1 MIRFSTILENSWYRP
16 NWLTLLLIPA
26 SLIYAVGL
34 LIYQLLHPL
43 PRREI
48 AEGWPVIVVGNL
60 TTGGT
65 GKTPLVVWLVKAL
78 IRAGYRPAVIS
89 RGYGGSSR
97 GSLSVLETTDV
108 ALAGD
113 EAVMMARVLDVPI
126 VVDKNRRRGIAY
138 VRQHFDVDILV
149 SDDGLQNRR
158 FPRWI
163 EVLVLDGAR
172 RLGSGLLLPAGPL
185 REFSSRAKTVDF
197 VVANGEAGPGE
208 IKMTT
213 SLAQCVNLVS
223 GETRTL
229 SEMDKHK
236 YVAVTGIGHAGRF
249 FEQLVQA
256 GVHFDPQQFPDHYV
270 FSKDDFTR
278 FGSGGVLMT
287 AKDAVKCRSF
297 AQPSWWQVELMVDLP
312 PQFIDDVLHKLSLAS
327 EGVR

>member
-43 PRREI
+43 PPREI
-48 AEGWPVIVVGNL
+48 AEGLPVIVVGNL

-97 GSLSVLETTDV
+97 GSLSVLSTTDV

-113 EAVMMARVLDVPI
+113 EAVMMAWVLDVPI

-138 VRQHFDVDILV
+138 LRQHFDVDVLV

-197 VVANGEAGPGE
+197 VVANG
-208 IKMTT
+208 
-213 SLAQCVNLVS
+213 
-223 GETRTL
+223 
-229 SEMDKHK
+229 
-236 YVAVTGIGHAGRF
+236 
-249 FEQLVQA
+249 
-256 GVHFDPQQFPDHYV
+256 
-270 FSKDDFTR
+270 
-278 FGSGGVLMT
+278 
-287 AKDAVKCRSF
+287 
-297 AQPSWWQVELMVDLP
+297 
-312 PQFIDDVLHKLSLAS
+312 
-327 EGVR
+327 

>member
-1 MIRFSTILENSWYRP
+1 VIRFSTVLENSWYQP
-16 NWLTLLLIPA
+16 NWLTLLLVPA

-34 LIYQLLHPL
+34 LIYQSLHPL
-43 PRREI
+43 RPRKIE
-48 AEGWPVIVVGNL
+48 EGLPVIVVGNL

-78 IRAGYRPAVIS
+78 IGAGYRPAVIS
-89 RGYGGSSR
+89 RGYGGTGR
-97 GSLSVLETTDV
+97 GSLSVLATTDA

-113 EAVMMARVLDVPI
+113 EAVMMAWVLDVPI
-126 VVDKNRRRGIAY
+126 VVDKDRRRGIAY
-138 VRQHFDVDILV
+138 LRENFDVNVLV

-158 FPRWI
+158 FSRWI
-163 EVLVLDGAR
+163 EVLVLDGTR

-197 VVANGEAGPGE
+197 VVTNGEARQGE

-213 SLAQCVNLVS
+213 VLTQCVNLVS

-236 YVAVTGIGHAGRF
+236 FVAVTGIGHARRF
-249 FEQLVQA
+249 FDQLTQA
-256 GVHFDPQQFPDHYV
+256 GVRFEPQQFPDHHV
-270 FSKDDFTR
+270 FSEDDFTR

-287 AKDAVKCRSF
+287 AKDAVKCRTF
-297 AQPSWWQVELMVDLP
+297 ARPNWWQVELKVDLP
-312 PQFIDDVLHKLSLAS
+312 PEFIDGVLHQLSSGA
-327 EGVR
+327 EGAK